1 MNLLRKGIILILL
14 FLGNM
19 AYCQENSELSKII
32 TKIDSISDANGTR
45 LGKVKI
51 LHITNTFDNTVTD
64 EKSLTKVGY
73 FKFDGQFLVIE
84 EKYFNI
90 SKLLYFQI
98 KNGIFEFYFQA
109 Y

>member
-19 AYCQENSELSKII
+19 AYSQENSELSKII
-32 TKIDSISDANGTR
+32 TKIDSISDANDTR

-51 LHITNTFDNTVTD
+51 LYITNTFDNTVTD

-98 KNGIFEFYFQA
+98 NNGIFEFYFQA